1 MNMVSEDLRRTART
15 AFERSDHHRLK
26 KVCRAILE
34 ADPQDAD
41 ARRLL
46 GLAALKDD
54 RPDLAEAWLRETTAR
69 RPDSAS
75 AWRNLAR
82 ALVELRREQ
91 EAEAILSAAAAR
103 GVSTSGTMTM
113 LGAIRARLDR
123 AEDARAAYEAAIE
136 MDPARGEAYWGLAEL
151 GGLAVDSAAYAQ
163 ASRLIDI
170 GRVSAAAAVATRFA
184 LAEADRRAG
193 RVASFI
199 ARLHEANAAQRGLLP
214 RHPPSAQDAW
224 RRALTTAALE
234 ARIARKESETS
245 AAPPPTPIFLVG
257 EPCCGAELAEAMLA
271 SEPGVFA
278 AGEINLFHGA
288 VARELA
294 RMGRGRGAMSIARLG
309 GSQRT
314 LAREAYLERARRI
327 APDARWFVDRSRDL
341 AVHAGALRVLFPE
354 ARIIRL
360 ERTPLRQGLDVYRR
374 YRPNGDARGCD
385 LTAIGRDLRAAR
397 RNAARQLRRSDLD
410 IALIDADAL
419 ATDPIETEGKLRAAA
434 GLPARLSTFSSP
446 RARRAATAL
455 RAVGDDTL
463 AELDRDLAPLRRALG
478 DLAKA

>member
-1 MNMVSEDLRRTART
+1 MSVVSEDLRRTARF

-34 ADPQDAD
+34 ADPHDAD

-82 ALVELRREQ
+82 ALVELRREG
-91 EAEAILSAAAAR
+91 EAEAMLSAAAAR

-123 AEDARAAYEAAIE
+123 AEDARAAFEAAIE
-136 MDPARGEAYWGLAEL
+136 MDPARGEAYWGLAEV

-163 ASRLIDI
+163 AGRLLET
-170 GRVSAAAAVATRFA
+170 GRVTPAASVATQFA
-184 LAEADRRAG
+184 LSEADRRAG
-193 RVASFI
+193 RFASFM

-214 RHPPSAQDAW
+214 RHPPSAKDAW
-224 RRALTTAALE
+224 RRALRTTPLE
-234 ARIARKESETS
+234 ARLARKQADEAT
-245 AAPPPTPIFLVG
+245 ARPVPIFLVG

-294 RMGRGRGAMSIARLG
+294 RVGRGRGAMSVARLG
-309 GSQRT
+309 DAQRT

-341 AVHAGALRVLFPE
+341 NVHAGALRVLFPE

-360 ERTPLRQGLDVYRR
+360 ERAPIRQGLDIYRR
-374 YRPNGDARGCD
+374 FRPNGDARACD

-397 RNAARQLRRSDLD
+397 RGAAAVLRRADLK
-410 IALIDADAL
+410 IAMIDADAL
-419 ATDPIETEGKLRAAA
+419 AASPIDAEPKLRAAA
-434 GLPARLSTFSSP
+434 GLPVRLSTFSSP
-446 RARRAATAL
+446 RARRAATMLQAL
-455 RAVGDDTL
+455 SEETL
-463 AELDRDLAPLRRALG
+463 AELERDLAPLRRALG
-478 DLAKA
+478 EFGRD